1 MLDQK
6 SPVVLPLK
14 DIISKYIDYQ
24 REIIIRRTK
33 FDLKKAEARVHILEG
48 LKIALDHLDEVIK
61 VIRESNTDEIAKS
74 ELIRRFGLDEIQA
87 DAILEMKLRRLTGIE
102 RDKIEAELQSLLDAI
117 KEYKAILASD
127 EKVLGIIKDELLEI
141 KAKYADERRTNIDMT
156 AIEYIE
162 DESLIPEENIMIA
175 LTNKGYIKRTTTD
188 TFKSQNRGG
197 VGVKGM
203 GTNEEDF
210 VEHLLSLSTHDYVLF
225 FTNKGKVYRLKGY
238 EIPEFSRQSKGIPI
252 INLLQID
259 KDESINSMIKISKDE
274 SSKYLLFATKK
285 GVVKKTA
292 IEEFDNIRTN
302 GKICISLRETDELI
316 GVRKTTGNDMVLLGS
331 SSGRMVKFNEESIR
345 VMGRTASGVRGINLE
360 DAECIGV
367 EIANEDDK
375 ILIVTVKGYGKQ
387 TNVREFRQTS
397 RGSKGVKALN
407 ITEKNGIIASFKL
420 VEDDSD
426 VIVITNTGMLIR
438 LPLDQVSTLGRAT
451 QGVRLINLKNGQT
464 VSTIS
469 IVEHENKDEEIAEDK
484 EED

>member
-1 MLDQK
+1 
-6 SPVVLPLK
+6 
-14 DIISKYIDYQ
+14 
-24 REIIIRRTK
+24 
-33 FDLKKAEARVHILEG
+33 
-48 LKIALDHLDEVIK
+48 
-61 VIRESNTDEIAKS
+61 
-74 ELIRRFGLDEIQA
+74 
-87 DAILEMKLRRLTGIE
+87 
-102 RDKIEAELQSLLDAI
+102 
-117 KEYKAILASD
+117 
-127 EKVLGIIKDELLEI
+127 
-141 KAKYADERRTNIDMT
+141 
-156 AIEYIE
+156 
-162 DESLIPEENIMIA
+162 
-175 LTNKGYIKRTTTD
+175 
-188 TFKSQNRGG
+188 
-197 VGVKGM
+197 
-203 GTNEEDF
+203 
-210 VEHLLSLSTHDYVLF
+210 
-225 FTNKGKVYRLKGY
+225 
-238 EIPEFSRQSKGIPI
+238 
-252 INLLQID
+252 
-259 KDESINSMIKISKDE
+259 MIKISKDE

-285 GVVKKTA
+285 GIVKKTA

-367 EIANEDDK
+367 EIAKEDDK

-420 VEDDSD
+420 VEDNSD

-451 QGVRLINLKNGQT
+451 QGVRLINLKNNQT

-469 IVEHENKDEEIAEDK
+469 IVEHENKDEEIVEDEK
-484 EED
+484 ED

>member
-1 MLDQK
+1 M
-6 SPVVLPLK
+6 
-14 DIISKYIDYQ
+14 I
-24 REIIIRRTK
+24 
-33 FDLKKAEARVHILEG
+33 F
-48 LKIALDHLDEVIK
+48 
-61 VIRESNTDEIAKS
+61 
-74 ELIRRFGLDEIQA
+74 
-87 DAILEMKLRRLTGIE
+87 
-102 RDKIEAELQSLLDAI
+102 AI
-117 KEYKAILASD
+117 KYPSNPICSGSKKRIF
-127 EKVLGIIKDELLEI
+127 KD
-141 KAKYADERRTNIDMT
+141 Y
-156 AIEYIE
+156 E
-162 DESLIPEENIMIA
+162 DDKN
-175 LTNKGYIKRTTTD
+175 
-188 TFKSQNRGG
+188 
-197 VGVKGM
+197 
-203 GTNEEDF
+203 
-210 VEHLLSLSTHDYVLF
+210 LF
-225 FTNKGKVYRLKGY
+225 MV
-238 EIPEFSRQSKGIPI
+238 
-252 INLLQID
+252 
-259 KDESINSMIKISKDE
+259 
-274 SSKYLLFATKK
+274 TKK
-285 GVVKKTA
+285 GIVKKTA

-451 QGVRLINLKNGQT
+451 QGVRLINLKNNQT

-469 IVEHENKDEEIAEDK
+469 IVEHENKDEEIVEEKKED
-484 EED
+484 

>member
-1 MLDQK
+1 
-6 SPVVLPLK
+6 
-14 DIISKYIDYQ
+14 
-24 REIIIRRTK
+24 
-33 FDLKKAEARVHILEG
+33 
-48 LKIALDHLDEVIK
+48 
-61 VIRESNTDEIAKS
+61 
-74 ELIRRFGLDEIQA
+74 
-87 DAILEMKLRRLTGIE
+87 
-102 RDKIEAELQSLLDAI
+102 
-117 KEYKAILASD
+117 
-127 EKVLGIIKDELLEI
+127 
-141 KAKYADERRTNIDMT
+141 
-156 AIEYIE
+156 
-162 DESLIPEENIMIA
+162 
-175 LTNKGYIKRTTTD
+175 
-188 TFKSQNRGG
+188 
-197 VGVKGM
+197 
-203 GTNEEDF
+203 
-210 VEHLLSLSTHDYVLF
+210 
-225 FTNKGKVYRLKGY
+225 
-238 EIPEFSRQSKGIPI
+238 
-252 INLLQID
+252 
-259 KDESINSMIKISKDE
+259 MIKISKDE